1 MAIDPI
7 RNAADLAAT
16 QAAAPARSTRAVPV
30 NEEIGTPSVSISGE
44 DIESVVQELRKY
56 VEPVA
61 QDLQF
66 SIDKDTGR
74 TIVKLIDSNTKEVL
88 RQIPSEELI
97 AISKAL
103 GRSSGVL
110 LERKA

>member
-1 MAIDPI
+1 M
-7 RNAADLAAT
+7 LF
-16 QAAAPARSTRAVPV
+16 RS
-30 NEEIGTPSVSISGE
+30 
-44 DIESVVQELRKY
+44 
-56 VEPVA
+56 
-61 QDLQF
+61 
-66 SIDKDTGR
+66 R